1 MNGFPRNFGRYA
13 LAKPLARGGMGALY
27 LAVRDVSPGISDVCV
42 IKTVLPHLADK
53 EYLQRFRDEAKVVVQ
68 LAHENLVPVFDS
80 GEVGGE
86 IYLGMEF
93 VDGRDLRAV
102 WNRCA
107 KKGVAFPMDVA
118 VYLVREL
125 ALGLE
130 YAHGFGDIRLVH
142 RDVSPPNV
150 LVGFDGAV
158 KLTDFGLASST
169 LKLEKTAP
177 GIIYGKVSYMSP
189 EKARGETLDGRTDL
203 FAAGIILWEL
213 LTGRQLYPAKVPG
226 AVGAGAAK
234 ESPEGPPSS
243 EELLKR
249 VRYPE
254 IVAPSRRASRVTPE
268 LDRIALK
275 ALAPRL
281 EERYQSCA
289 ELAADLSAY
298 LRNRTP
304 TTDRA
309 RISKFL
315 GELYA
320 EDLESDRQA
329 REVELAEARDLLGAA
344 SASRP
349 ERAPGRPT
357 VPSLPSLSASP
368 VPLRKLAQGLETG
381 PEEGGREPT
390 AGRRQPPPS
399 PRRSGRGT
407 LAGGPIGQ
415 ARRILRRNSVGDAA
429 RAATADSAA
438 HEEGGATSAGVIG
451 SLIGGRYRV
460 RRLSGEGGMGRVYEA
475 EHIEI
480 GKRVALKI
488 LHPAYSQTPD
498 LVERLRREARAA
510 SRIGHPNVV
519 DVTDSGTTEDGSFF
533 FVMEYLEGRELGD
546 IVFEEHGLE
555 VWRAVGIA
563 QQICRA
569 LQAAHR
575 AGVIHRDLKP
585 ENVLIVP
592 RDGQK
597 DFVKVLDFGIAKNLT
612 DQDEEIRGNPRR
624 KLTNPGV
631 AMGTPEY
638 MAPEQAAGSP
648 ADARSDIYA
657 VGGILYEMLTGK
669 SAFEGTNFMEVLH
682 KKATL
687 TPAPISA
694 VRNDVPLEL
703 EQLVLR
709 TMERDPSARPQTMA
723 ELEQALGELS
733 LRFAPEAAARG
744 GRTSQPRDLPGPVVL
759 AGAAGGPAAWD
770 WLLADRRRL
779 VSLSAAALVAVSL
792 VGFGISRAR
801 QGATHAG
808 GGLQVSSGSPPS
820 LGPNGSAP
828 AASRAPDT
836 SVAPATSGS
845 AAAEARAAGSSAAP
859 GPTSRPAMAPVTFA
873 GLDPGHKAPAPP
885 SGAAA
890 TAAERDAAGPEGDAG
905 GSAAQASVAAP
916 GPTRARPVAP
926 VGPSAADNRRSLE
939 EAEQLL
945 RAQRFSEA
953 RERFARLSK
962 LKSTRGPALVALA
975 EIAFQEKNYEE
986 TIRSAKMAAD
996 RGGGVR
1002 AKVLLGDAHFRLS
1015 HYQDAVSAYT
1025 QALRIDPQN
1034 SSAKSGLALASK
1046 RM

>member
-1 MNGFPRNFGRYA
+1 V

-27 LAVRDVSPGISDVCV
+27 LAVRDLPVGGGSDVCV

-68 LAHENLVPVFDS
+68 LDHQNLVPVFDS

-86 IYLGMEF
+86 IYLGMDF

-189 EKARGETLDGRTDL
+189 EQARGEILDGRTDL

-213 LTGRQLYPAKVPG
+213 LTGRQLYPAKV
-226 AVGAGAAK
+226 AGAAAAANGR
-234 ESPEGPPSS
+234 EARAAEDGPEPPPSA

-249 VRYPE
+249 VRFPE

-275 ALAPRL
+275 ALSPRL
-281 EERYQSCA
+281 DERYQTCA

-298 LRNRTP
+298 LRARAP
-304 TTDRA
+304 STDRA
-309 RISKFL
+309 RIGKFL
-315 GELYA
+315 GELYS
-320 EDLESDRQA
+320 EDLESDRVA
-329 REVELAEARDLLGAA
+329 REVDLAEARMLLG
-344 SASRP
+344 SLSSRID
-349 ERAPGRPT
+349 RAPGSLT
-357 VPSLPSLSASP
+357 VPGI
-368 VPLRKLAQGLETG
+368 PLRKLAEDLDSGHAEHFDSGAPTG
-381 PEEGGREPT
+381 AERKH
-390 AGRRQPPPS
+390 PS
-399 PRRSGRGT
+399 PARRSGQGT
-407 LAGGPIGQ
+407 MAAGPIGQ
-415 ARRILRRNSVGDAA
+415 ARRILNRKSPPDGG
-429 RAATADSAA
+429 RASEGSAA
-438 HEEGGATSAGVIG
+438 DPGGASAGVIG

-498 LVERLRREARAA
+498 LIERLRREARAA

-519 DVTDSGTTEDGSFF
+519 DVTDSGTTEDGAFF

-546 IVFEEHGLE
+546 LVFEEHGLE
-555 VWRAVGIA
+555 VWRAVAIA

-569 LQAAHR
+569 LQAAHN

-585 ENVLIVP
+585 ENVLIVN

-657 VGGILYEMLTGK
+657 VGGILYEMLVGK

-682 KKATL
+682 KKATE
-687 TPAPISA
+687 TPAPIHA
-694 VRNDVPLEL
+694 VRDDVPSEL
-703 EQLVLR
+703 EALILR
-709 TMERDPSARPQTMA
+709 TMARDPGARPQTMA
-723 ELEQALGELS
+723 ELEHALGELAFE
-733 LRFAPEAAARG
+733 FAPEVGR

-770 WLLADRRRL
+770 WLVADRRRL
-779 VSLSAAALVAVSL
+779 ASLSAAAMVAVAV

-801 QGATHAG
+801 QSSMRGAGLPTAALSMGAEATSPRTVGAAVATMPYAAVVVMPGAG
-808 GGLQVSSGSPPS
+808 TAAPLVVGMPGPGASPGL
-820 LGPNGSAP
+820 A
-828 AASRAPDT
+828 R
-836 SVAPATSGS
+836 SVAPFGPAGSPAVGSVLVESTTRSSPVEPVAALGVDRSATSLESPGE
-845 AAAEARAAGSSAAP
+845 AAANPAAAPAPVAPRVRSTAAP
-859 GPTSRPAMAPVTFA
+859 GPT
-873 GLDPGHKAPAPP
+873 
-885 SGAAA
+885 
-890 TAAERDAAGPEGDAG
+890 AAE
-905 GSAAQASVAAP
+905 
-916 GPTRARPVAP
+916 
-926 VGPSAADNRRSLE
+926 NRRSLE

-945 RAQRFSEA
+945 RAQRFTEA
-953 RERFARLSK
+953 RERFAKLSK
-962 LKSTRGPALVALA
+962 VKGTRGRALVALA

-996 RGGGVR
+996 RGGGAR

-1025 QALRIDPQN
+1025 QALRIDPEN

>member
-1 MNGFPRNFGRYA
+1 
-13 LAKPLARGGMGALY
+13 MGALY
-27 LAVRDVSPGISDVCV
+27 LAVRDVTPGISDVCV

-68 LAHENLVPVFDS
+68 LAHDNLVPVFDS

-189 EKARGETLDGRTDL
+189 EQARGETLDGRTDL

-213 LTGRQLYPAKVPG
+213 LTGRQLYPAKVAG
-226 AVGAGAAK
+226 AAGAGAAK
-234 ESPEGPPSS
+234 EGPEVTPSS

-329 REVELAEARDLLGAA
+329 REVELAEARALLGE

-349 ERAPGRPT
+349 QRTPGLT
-357 VPSLPSLSASP
+357 VPSIPLPLPLS
-368 VPLRKLAQGLETG
+368 KLAQGLETG

-407 LAGGPIGQ
+407 MAGGPIGQ
-415 ARRILRRNSVGDAA
+415 AKRILRRNSVGDAA
-429 RAATADSAA
+429 RVAADSAD
-438 HEEGGATSAGVIG
+438 HEQGGATSAGVIG

-569 LQAAHR
+569 LQAAHG

-585 ENVLIVP
+585 ENVLIVN

-682 KKATL
+682 KKATM
-687 TPAPISA
+687 TPAPIHV

-703 EQLVLR
+703 EQLILR
-709 TMERDPSARPQTMA
+709 TMERDPSVRPQTMA

-792 VGFGISRAR
+792 VGFGITRAH
-801 QGATHAG
+801 QGATHGARG
-808 GGLQVSSGSPPS
+808 MAVSSGSAPS
-820 LGPNGSAP
+820 LGPNGSSP
-828 AASRAPDT
+828 AARAPDSA
-836 SVAPATSGS
+836 SVPATAGPV
-845 AAAEARAAGSSAAP
+845 AVEARGASAAP
-859 GPTSRPAMAPVTFA
+859 GPTSPPKVAAAAVALTELAPGGKVPA
-873 GLDPGHKAPAPP
+873 APP
-885 SGAAA
+885 GGAAA
-890 TAAERDAAGPEGDAG
+890 TSTERDSAGSEGDAG
-905 GSAAQASVAAP
+905 GSSATQASAAAP
-916 GPTRARPVAP
+916 GATRVRPAAP
-926 VGPSAADNRRSLE
+926 AGPSAADNRRSLE

-953 RERFARLSK
+953 RERFARLSRV
-962 LKSTRGPALVALA
+962 KSTRGPALVALA

-1015 HYQDAVSAYT
+1015 HYQEAVSAYT

>member
-1 MNGFPRNFGRYA
+1 
-13 LAKPLARGGMGALY
+13 MGALY

-189 EKARGETLDGRTDL
+189 EQARGETLDGRTDL

-213 LTGRQLYPAKVPG
+213 LTGRQLYPAKLAG
-226 AVGAGAAK
+226 AAGAGAAK
-234 ESPEGPPSS
+234 EGPEGTPSS

-275 ALAPRL
+275 ALAPRI

-289 ELAADLSAY
+289 ELAADLSGY

-329 REVELAEARDLLGAA
+329 REVELAEARALLGESSSR
-344 SASRP
+344 SA
-349 ERAPGRPT
+349 RAPGSPT
-357 VPSLPSLSASP
+357 VPSIPLPLP
-368 VPLRKLAQGLETG
+368 MRKLPQGLETG
-381 PEEGGREPT
+381 PEEGAREPT

-407 LAGGPIGQ
+407 MAGGPIGQ
-415 ARRILRRNSVGDAA
+415 QAKRILRRNSVGDAA
-429 RAATADSAA
+429 RAAATDSAD
-438 HEEGGATSAGVIG
+438 HDQGGAASAGVIG

-569 LQAAHR
+569 LQAAHGV
-575 AGVIHRDLKP
+575 GVIHRDLKP

-703 EQLVLR
+703 EQLILR
-709 TMERDPSARPQTMA
+709 TMARDPAARPQTMA
-723 ELEQALGELS
+723 ELEQALGELA

-792 VGFGISRAR
+792 VGFGITRAR
-801 QGATHAG
+801 QGTTHGG
-808 GGLQVSSGSPPS
+808 GGLQVSSGSAPS
-820 LGPNGSAP
+820 VGPNGSAP
-828 AASRAPDT
+828 AARAPDT
-836 SVAPATSGS
+836 TAGVPATAGP
-845 AAAEARAAGSSAAP
+845 AAIETRGASAAP
-859 GPTSRPAMAPVTFA
+859 GPTSRPTMAAVAPA
-873 GLDPGHKAPAPP
+873 GLEPGDKASARPAG
-885 SGAAA
+885 GAAV
-890 TAAERDAAGPEGDAG
+890 TSAERDSAGSEGDAG
-905 GSAAQASVAAP
+905 GSLVQASAAAP
-916 GPTRARPVAP
+916 GTTRARPAAP
-926 VGPSAADNRRSLE
+926 AGPSAADNRRSLE

-953 RERFARLSK
+953 RERFARLSRV
-962 LKSTRGPALVALA
+962 KSTRGPALVALA

-1015 HYQDAVSAYT
+1015 HYQEAVSAYT
-1025 QALRIDPQN
+1025 QALRIDPEN

>member
-1 MNGFPRNFGRYA
+1 MNGFPRRFGRYA

-27 LAVRDVSPGISDVCV
+27 LAVREVQEGDADVCV

-68 LAHENLVPVFDS
+68 LAHRNLVPVFDS
-80 GEVGGE
+80 GETGGE
-86 IYLGMEF
+86 IYLGMDF

-118 VYLVREL
+118 AYLVREL

-130 YAHGFGDIRLVH
+130 YAHSFGDIRLVH

-189 EKARGETLDGRTDL
+189 EQARGEPLDGRTDL

-226 AVGAGAAK
+226 AAGQAK
-234 ESPEGPPSS
+234 EAKERDKKDNGEAPSS
-243 EELLKR
+243 EDLLRR
-249 VRYPE
+249 VRNPE
-254 IVAPSRRASRVTPE
+254 ILPPSKRASRVTAD
-268 LDRIALK
+268 LDQIVLR
-275 ALAPRL
+275 ALAPRS
-281 EERYQSCA
+281 EDRYPNCA
-289 ELAADLSAY
+289 QLATDLSTY
-298 LRNRTP
+298 LRARSP
-304 TTDRA
+304 ATDGA
-309 RISKFL
+309 RIAKFL
-315 GELYA
+315 NDLYV
-320 EDLESDRQA
+320 EDLDSDRRD
-329 REVELAEARDLLGAA
+329 REVDLTEARALLKSGPRKSEPLA
-344 SASRP
+344 SL
-349 ERAPGRPT
+349 T
-357 VPSLPSLSASP
+357 IPSIPI
-368 VPLRKLAQGLETG
+368 RTGL
-381 PEEGGREPT
+381 GGDKSPT
-390 AGRRQPPPS
+390 AGRKPPAP

-407 LAGGPIGQ
+407 IAGGPIGHAKIVKKQ
-415 ARRILRRNSVGDAA
+415 DSGTDEFKSSEVSSV
-429 RAATADSAA
+429 SQ
-438 HEEGGATSAGVIG
+438 GATSTSVIG
-451 SLIGGRYRV
+451 SLVGGRYRI

-510 SRIGHPNVV
+510 SRIGHAHVV

-546 IVFEEHGLE
+546 IVFEEKGLD

-569 LQAAHR
+569 LQAAHS

-585 ENVLIVP
+585 ENVLIIS
-592 RDGQK
+592 RDEQK
-597 DFVKVLDFGIAKNLT
+597 DFVKVLDFGIAKNIT
-612 DQDEEIRGNPRR
+612 DQDDEIRGNPRR

-657 VGGILYEMLTGK
+657 LGGVLYEMLVGHA
-669 SAFEGTNFMEVLH
+669 AFEGVNFMEVLH
-682 KKATL
+682 KKATEA
-687 TPAPISA
+687 PAPIRN
-694 VRNDVPLEL
+694 VRNDVPAEL
-703 EQLVLR
+703 EALVLK
-709 TMERDPSARPQTMA
+709 TMSKDPASRPQTMA
-723 ELEQALGELS
+723 DLERQLAELAA
-733 LRFAPEAAARG
+733 RMAPEVGHPRA
-744 GRTSQPRDLPGPVVL
+744 THPRDDVGPIVL
-759 AGAAGGPAAWD
+759 TGSGNSAGVFWD
-770 WLLADRRRL
+770 RMWSDRRR
-779 VSLSAAALVAVSL
+779 VVTWSAAAFVVLSFAT
-792 VGFGISRAR
+792 FGISRAR
-801 QGATHAG
+801 QRSAG
-808 GGLQVSSGSPPS
+808 PASPAVSVAVVAQRPSVDPGTSAKLPDAEKAAPSTLSPASTTEPPVVKETKEVALANTEPTAES
-820 LGPNGSAP
+820 P
-828 AASRAPDT
+828 AADEGAPTVEPEIAARPPAMSARAR
-836 SVAPATSGS
+836 AS
-845 AAAEARAAGSSAAP
+845 AAA
-859 GPTSRPAMAPVTFA
+859 
-873 GLDPGHKAPAPP
+873 
-885 SGAAA
+885 
-890 TAAERDAAGPEGDAG
+890 
-905 GSAAQASVAAP
+905 VAA
-916 GPTRARPVAP
+916 
-926 VGPSAADNRRSLE
+926 SESRRQLD

-953 RERFARLSK
+953 RERFAKLSK
-962 LKSTRGPALVALA
+962 ARATRGRALVALA

-986 TIRSAKMAAD
+986 TIRSAKMAVD

-1002 AKVLLGDAHFRLS
+1002 ARVLLGDAHFRLN